1 MAGEKQLEKA
11 QRESKEAKE
20 EIEKRKQHTHML
32 LCRIRELKVR
42 ICGSIAF
49 LERFGR
55 LGW

>member
-11 QRESKEAKE
+11 QRESKDAKE

-42 ICGSIAF
+42 LRGNMAIP
-49 LERFGR
+49 E
-55 LGW
+55 